1 MKAREAAE
9 LGQSMG
15 FTKYSPTAH
24 SLANRPEETGVM
36 RVPQLEQAINGKKR
50 KKQTDVVMEYMDK
63 FGGITSMQAYHLG
76 ITRLADVVF
85 KLRKA
90 GVVIETIPHVANG
103 TTYAEYRRV

>member
-1 MKAREAAE
+1 MKTQEAVE
-9 LGQSMG
+9 TGQSMG
-15 FTKYSPTAH
+15 FTKYSKAAH

-36 RVPQLEQAINGKKR
+36 RVPQLEQALAGRKR
-50 KKQTDVVMEYMDK
+50 KQTEVVLDFMEK
-63 FGGITSMQAYHLG
+63 FGGITSMQAYRLG